1 METLAQDV
9 LNACLTTQ
17 NLKLGFFLTE
27 YDGKVNLYY
36 NGVLVDILT
45 SRAPVLAVRNRC
57 TEVLEQYKQNEL
69 YKYLGNK
76 VSN

>member
-27 YDGKVNLYY
+27 YDGKVFLSHH
-36 NGVLVDILT
+36 GTVIDILT
-45 SRAPVLAVRNRC
+45 PNAPVIAVRNRC
-57 TEVLEQYKQNEL
+57 NEILEMANPCIL
-69 YKYLGNK
+69 T
-76 VSN
+76 